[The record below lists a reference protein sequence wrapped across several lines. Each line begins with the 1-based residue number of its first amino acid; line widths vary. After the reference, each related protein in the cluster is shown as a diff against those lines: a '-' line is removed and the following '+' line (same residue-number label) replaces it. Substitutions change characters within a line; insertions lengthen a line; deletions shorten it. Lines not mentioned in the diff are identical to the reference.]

1 MKSKAKWYNL
11 KQVSFSCLLALLLM
25 SCSNGVNQVVVTND
39 TIENYPTVSYLKIK
53 LDANGHLPS
62 NPYIKEYKAGNK
74 HIVFCGTIHLE
85 DNRDTGNSMFKT
97 IEKKFF
103 EFMPTVIVNEGGDV
117 SKKQYKSKS
126 DAIMRDGEIG
136 LSKILSDQLLIPI
149 INGDMPDSLEF
160 RALLKKY
167 SMADL
172 IAYVSTERCMWG
184 FAGQGIKDSFEL
196 KKQYADFVQK
206 YLEKRGD
213 LRLNETER
221 SFAFYQSNY
230 ERLLK
235 RPFSLKTLEPFD
247 SVSYFQ
253 TIGRASKEIRDQ
265 NLLNKIAKLLKAHDK
280 VFVVFGGWHLLT
292 CDPGLEQIINQ
303 YK

>member
-1 MKSKAKWYNL
+1 MIKKWNACILMLTYLIACNQNSETAKHI
-11 KQVSFSCLLALLLM
+11 
-25 SCSNGVNQVVVTND
+25 GED
-39 TIENYPTVSYLKIK
+39 TTVAYPTISYLKIK
-53 LDANGHLPS
+53 LDAQGHLPS

-74 HIVFCGTIHLE
+74 QIGFCGTIHLE
-85 DNRDTGNSMFKT
+85 DNSDTGNIMFKT

-103 EFMPTVIVNEGGDV
+103 EFMPTVVVNEGGDV

-126 DAIMRDGEIG
+126 EAIIRDGEIG

-167 SMADL
+167 SKADL
-172 IAYVSTERCMWG
+172 ITYISTERCMWG
-184 FAGQGIKDSFEL
+184 FVGLGIKDSVEL
-196 KKQYADFVQK
+196 EKQYAEFVQK
-206 YLEKRGD
+206 YLEKRGA
-213 LRLNETER
+213 LKLNEIER
-221 SFAFYQSNY
+221 SFAYYKLNYQ
-230 ERLLK
+230 RLLK
-235 RPFSLKTLEPFD
+235 RPFSLETLEPTNPFD

-265 NLLNKIAKLLKAHDK
+265 NLLNKIAKLLKVHDK

-292 CDPGLEQIINQ
+292 CEPGLQQIINQ

>member
-1 MKSKAKWYNL
+1 MIKNLSANFLILTCLFACNPTSKNI
-11 KQVSFSCLLALLLM
+11 AL
-25 SCSNGVNQVVVTND
+25 D
-39 TIENYPTVSYLKIK
+39 DENKLYPTVSYLKIK
-53 LDANGHLPS
+53 LGEHGELPS
-62 NPYIKEYKAGNK
+62 NPYILEFKSGKK
-74 HIVFCGTIHLE
+74 HIVFCGTNHLE
-85 DNRDTGNSMFKT
+85 DNNDTGNIMFKI

-103 EFMPTVIVNEGGDV
+103 EFMPTAVVNEGGDV

-126 DAIMRDGEIG
+126 DAIIRDGEIG
-136 LSKILSDQLLIPI
+136 LSKVLSDQLLIPI

-160 RALLKKY
+160 RALLKRY

-184 FAGQGIKDSFEL
+184 FVGQGLKDTLEL
-196 KKQYADFVQK
+196 ESQYNDFVQK
-206 YLEKRGD
+206 YLEQRGA
-213 LRLNETER
+213 LKLNSTER

-235 RPFSLKTLEPFD
+235 RPFSLESLEPTNPFD

-265 NLLNKIAKLLKAHDK
+265 NLLKKIDKLLKVHDK
-280 VFVVFGGWHLLT
+280 VFIVFGGWHLLT
-292 CDPGLEQIINQ
+292 CEPGLQQIIDQ